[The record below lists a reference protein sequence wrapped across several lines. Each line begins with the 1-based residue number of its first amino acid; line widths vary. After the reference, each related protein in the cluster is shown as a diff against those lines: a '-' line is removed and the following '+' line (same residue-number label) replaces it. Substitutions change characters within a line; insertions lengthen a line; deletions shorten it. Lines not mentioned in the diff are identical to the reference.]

1 MQWHGGL
8 SNRANGEKRIRRGRQ
23 AGKESI
29 FPLVSV
35 CFAYNPRDK
44 GAAATLASLKQQDY
58 PHLEVI
64 LAECGANDSSP
75 ASPLSG
81 EEAFK
86 GDSLRRIR
94 VRSSEIGAGRNAAV
108 RQAKGEYLFFVD
120 DHTLLLPANALSIFV
135 QVAERVG
142 ADILTSA
149 VSFFLGSSSE
159 ASQDRLEHSRRP
171 FLGGDVAT
179 GAFVNCF
186 GSINALVR
194 RDAFDAIGGFS
205 DEAVSTLDEWELF
218 SKAALMDLRIETMP
232 DVFVWYREDQ
242 DQESL
247 VHSLVNAVRSGQTVH
262 DPEAQAGAFD
272 RAEARQGDAV
282 WTRVE
287 I

>member
-1 MQWHGGL
+1 
-8 SNRANGEKRIRRGRQ
+8 
-23 AGKESI
+23 
-29 FPLVSV
+29 
-35 CFAYNPRDK
+35 
-44 GAAATLASLKQQDY
+44 
-58 PHLEVI
+58 
-64 LAECGANDSSP
+64 
-75 ASPLSG
+75 LSG

-205 DEAVSTLDEWELF
+205 DEAASTLDEWELF

-247 VHSLVNAVRSGQTVH
+247 VHSLVNAVRSVRPYTTPTRKLAPTIEQRLAKVMQFGQGLKFERDANDGTPLSRGV
-262 DPEAQAGAFD
+262 
-272 RAEARQGDAV
+272 QGPAV
-282 WTRVE
+282 TG
-287 I
+287 